1 MDTVIIISPGESE
14 DIPAVQI
21 LREAGWRVRPHR
33 LHLGTH
39 GLATQRPDLLI
50 VDVPTERPVRSVVE
64 PFLGAPGLTSV
75 PIVALIEPDQ
85 AADAVAI
92 GRLADFATR
101 PVRPDELIARARRLV
116 ITEARDQDDCIVQGG
131 LRIDLPA
138 WEVSVDG
145 AVVEFTYQE
154 FQLLS
159 FLAEHQGRAFAR
171 DQLLARVWGVDY
183 YGGSR
188 TVDIHVRRIRAKLG
202 PVYAAALQTIRNVGY
217 KWNPL
222 AIR

>member
-1 MDTVIIISPGESE
+1 MDTVIIISPRESRH
-14 DIPAVQI
+14 IPAVQV
-21 LREAGWRVRPHR
+21 LREAGWRVCPRR
-33 LHLGTH
+33 LRLGTE
-39 GLATQRPDLLI
+39 GLAGERPDLVI
-50 VDVPTERPVRSVVE
+50 VDVPAERPVRAVVE
-64 PFLGAPGLTSV
+64 PFLGAPGMTAV
-75 PIVALIEPDQ
+75 PVVALIEPDQ
-85 AADAVAI
+85 AADAAAI

-101 PVRPDELIARARRLV
+101 PVRPDELAARARRLV
-116 ITEARDQDDCIVQGG
+116 VTEARDQDDCIVVDG

-159 FLAEHQGRAFAR
+159 FLAEHRGRAFSR

-202 PVYAAALQTIRNVGY
+202 SVYSGALQTIRNVGY
-217 KWNPL
+217 KWNPPT
-222 AIR
+222 R